1 MQSNIFELID
11 LLVKMSSSTS
21 NIDELKADLD
31 DTLNNISLTEDKLKQ
46 IEAEMTDDKYFD
58 ASSEIVD
65 RNIKISLVKK
75 IQKLNKIKSDL
86 ERELDQIK
94 EDERSIHSQMEDIKK
109 EIDEANKYNAIIS
122 TTSSNKESFTNM
134 LASENERITELLS
147 KKVDLEENYSKV
159 QKKVEYLS
167 NSLLE
172 VNDKIEKENDRLN
185 EIDHNLSN
193 IKAYIDFDA
202 KEDDEKEY
210 LSVKNDLELLI
221 NHRDQITNDPV
232 YIASLIKEH
241 IANDDKDN
249 VEKEFN
255 HLIEIVKE
263 IPYMSLE
270 NNEIEVEMKKL
281 DDELRNYDSEISQKD
296 YQTLDSVFIEDRIL
310 YLEDSIKNNKD
321 LIRSLTDKKGK
332 LEYENEVISEKIYR
346 SEAQIKKIYKSLSD
360 YEEYDYECGELSK
373 SVVQAANNKLVEE
386 KNNIS
391 EITANYRSDLVKN
404 INEIKIIDD
413 QLAYFNSE
421 VTNKE
426 SELDELNKKLALNTS
441 SKNILEEEKDKL
453 ALEKINSKI
462 NSLKF
467 REEFNKSLSEI
478 LEEFEMLNSSLEFV
492 DKKTRVQRNLRSL
505 LGDELTPL
513 EEIIPAQ
520 EPEVEKTPVTVI
532 ETVETTEAP
541 EEKVE
546 EEPHGF
552 MVPEEEVNE
561 IPQITDE
568 ELKNNEPKE
577 EKLRVVEI
585 IPINDTVTE
594 KEPEKDFMV
603 NDFQDDDYVDFESAI
618 SEVGEN

>member
-11 LLVKMSSSTS
+11 LLVKMSSSKS

-46 IEAEMTDDKYFD
+46 IEAEMTDEKYFD

-86 ERELDQIK
+86 ERELDQVK
-94 EDERSIHSQMEDIKK
+94 EDERNIHSKIEDNKK
-109 EIDEANKYNAIIS
+109 EIDEANNYNQVIS
-122 TTSSNKESFTNM
+122 TCSNNKESFTNM
-134 LASENERITELLS
+134 LASENERITDLLAKKEELDSAYL
-147 KKVDLEENYSKV
+147 KI

-172 VNDKIEKENDRLN
+172 VNEKIEKENERLN

-281 DDELRNYDSEISQKD
+281 DDELKNYDSEISQKD

-310 YLEDSIKNNKD
+310 YLEDSIKNSKD
-321 LIRSLTDKKGK
+321 LIRSLNDKKGK
-332 LEYENEVISEKIYR
+332 LEYENEIISEKIYR
-346 SEAQIKKIYKSLSD
+346 SEIQIKSINKSLSD

-373 SVVQAANNKLVEE
+373 SVVQAANNKLIEE

-391 EITANYRSDLVKN
+391 EIVANYRKDLVKN
-404 INEIKIIDD
+404 INEIKIINN
-413 QLAYFNSE
+413 QLAYFENE

-453 ALEKINSKI
+453 ALEKINEKI
-462 NSLKF
+462 NNLKF
-467 REEFNKSLSEI
+467 REEFNKSVSEI

-492 DKKTRVQRNLRSL
+492 DKKTRVQRNLRSIL
-505 LGDELTPL
+505 DDEVTPI
-513 EEIIPAQ
+513 EEIVTEPVQ
-520 EPEVEKTPVTVI
+520 EPENPI
-532 ETVETTEAP
+532 EEVQTS
-541 EEKVE
+541 VE
-546 EEPHGF
+546 EPVIGEPTVDEQPRGF
-552 MVPEEEVNE
+552 MVPDEEVNE

-568 ELKNNEPKE
+568 ELEANKPVE

>member
-11 LLVKMSSSTS
+11 LLVKMSSSKS

-31 DTLNNISLTEDKLKQ
+31 DTLNSISTTEDKLKQ
-46 IEAEMTDDKYFD
+46 LEAEMTDDKYFD

-86 ERELDQIK
+86 ERELDQVK
-94 EDERSIHSQMEDIKK
+94 EDERNIHSKIEENKK
-109 EIDEANKYNAIIS
+109 EIDEANNYRAIIS
-122 TTSSNKESFTNM
+122 TSTNNNESFTNM
-134 LASENERITELLS
+134 LASENERISDLLS
-147 KKVDLEENYSKV
+147 KKEELDSSYSKI

-172 VNDKIEKENDRLN
+172 ANEKIEKENERLN

-210 LSVKNDLELLI
+210 LRVKNDLELLI

-232 YIASLIKEH
+232 FIASLIKEH

-270 NNEIEVEMKKL
+270 NNEIEVEMRKL
-281 DDELRNYDSEISQKD
+281 DEELKNYDSEISQKD

-310 YLEDSIKNNKD
+310 YLEDSIKNSRD
-321 LIRSLTDKKGK
+321 LIRSLNDKKVK
-332 LEYENEVISEKIYR
+332 LEYENEIISEKIYR
-346 SEAQIKKIYKSLSD
+346 SEIQIKSINKSLSD

-373 SVVQAANNKLVEE
+373 SVVQAANNKLIEE

-391 EITANYRSDLVKN
+391 EITANYREDLVKN

-413 QLAYFNSE
+413 QIAYFENE
-421 VTNKE
+421 VKNKE
-426 SELDELNKKLALNTS
+426 TELDELNKKLALNTS

-453 ALEKINSKI
+453 ALEKINAKI
-462 NSLKF
+462 NNLKF

-492 DKKTRVQRNLRSL
+492 DKKTRVQRNLRSI
-505 LGDELTPL
+505 LGDEVTPI
-513 EEIIPAQ
+513 EEIVTEPIQ
-520 EPEVEKTPVTVI
+520 NPEVSIDEVQTPV
-532 ETVETTEAP
+532 
-541 EEKVE
+541 EEPIMEEPVVE
-546 EEPHGF
+546 EQPRGF

-568 ELKNNEPKE
+568 ELQTNKPAE

>member
-11 LLVKMSSSTS
+11 LLVKMSSSKS

-31 DTLNNISLTEDKLKQ
+31 DTLNSIATTEDKLKQ
-46 IEAEMTDDKYFD
+46 IESEMTDEKYFD

-86 ERELDQIK
+86 ERELDQVK
-94 EDERSIHSQMEDIKK
+94 EEERDTHSKIEDIKK
-109 EIDEANKYNAIIS
+109 EIDEANNYNEIIS
-122 TTSSNKESFTNM
+122 KGSNNKESFTNM
-134 LASENERITELLS
+134 LASENERIADLLS
-147 KKVDLEENYSKV
+147 KKEELDSTYSKI

-172 VNDKIEKENDRLN
+172 SNEKIEKETERLN

-281 DDELRNYDSEISQKD
+281 DEELRNYDSEISQKD

-310 YLEDSIKNNKD
+310 YLEDSIKNNRD
-321 LIRSLTDKKGK
+321 LINSLNDKKGK
-332 LEYENEVISEKIYR
+332 LEYENEIISEKIYR
-346 SEAQIKKIYKSLSD
+346 SEVQIKSINKSLSD

-373 SVVQAANNKLVEE
+373 SVVQAANNKLIEE

-391 EITANYRSDLVKN
+391 EIAANYRQDLVKN
-404 INEIKIIDD
+404 INEISIIND
-413 QLAYFNSE
+413 QLDYFNSE

-426 SELDELNKKLALNTS
+426 TELDELNKKLALNTS

-453 ALEKINSKI
+453 ALEKINAKI
-462 NSLKF
+462 NNLKY

-492 DKKTRVQRNLRSL
+492 DKKTRVQRNLRSIL
-505 LGDELTPL
+505 DDEVVPSQ
-513 EEIIPAQ
+513 EVISEPVQ
-520 EPEVEKTPVTVI
+520 EPALSTPEVV
-532 ETVETTEAP
+532 AP
-541 EEKVE
+541 ADEMVVE
-546 EEPHGF
+546 EQPRGF
-552 MVPEEEVNE
+552 MVPEEEVNN

-568 ELKNNEPKE
+568 ELNSEKPVE

-585 IPINDTVTE
+585 IPISDTVTE

-618 SEVGEN
+618 TSVEGN